1 VDNQLNMNR
10 QLHALARS
18 PSASLQ
24 LLARSKRV
32 ATAGLPI
39 LQRLAPGIKAE
50 GAGARAGEFATIDH
64 VRKLASRKGR
74 GAAEFV
80 EHADHSFANPPGR
93 EAVKRERHLTQWMA
107 SHFPLPHAGP
117 DAESVAA
124 SHTAGHQFESRKR
137 QPAGSDLDCAVER
150 G

>member
-1 VDNQLNMNR
+1 MDNQLNMNR
-10 QLHALARS
+10 QLHELARS

-24 LLARSKRV
+24 PLARSKRV

-50 GAGARAGEFATIDH
+50 GRE
-64 VRKLASRKGR
+64 GR

-93 EAVKRERHLTQWMA
+93 EAVKRERERERHLTQWMA
-107 SHFPLPHAGP
+107 SHFPLPHAGL